1 MVGKKERLKSLFAR
15 TYNILMADGRNVAA
29 ALII

>member
-1 MVGKKERLKSLFAR
+1 MVGEKGRLKSLFAR
-15 TYNILMADGRNVAA
+15 TYNILMAEGRNLAA